1 MDDSPLSFRPWEMR
15 YTGILGG
22 FAPATGRTSAS
33 PPNCWPRP
41 WRTTRRPC
49 GCTPRNPPAGSG
61 SPGRFDPRSTI
72 PAIAAMG
79 WTSPSTAP
87 ARSSASRSGW
97 RPFII
102 LPRATVGRQLR
113 ALRTYGSHAAQARAG
128 AQATYAAGVQEQHW
142 HLLAVGVSAKA
153 RGRGHGQDLIAAGM
167 YRAAADGVPVH
178 LETTNPNNLSF
189 YERLGFDTT
198 AVIDLPGGGPR
209 RWLMRQVPQP
219 ISSPARGRR
228 SRST

>member
-1 MDDSPLSFRPWEMR
+1 MGDAVHGNTRRIRPGNRKDFGVAAELLAAALADDPATLWLHPKESTRRIRLARSFRSSLDDSRDCSDGVDLALDG
-15 YTGILGG
+15 TGAIVGVAVWL
-22 FAPATGRTSAS
+22 AT
-33 PPNCWPRP
+33 
-41 WRTTRRPC
+41 
-49 GCTPRNPPAGSG
+49 
-61 SPGRFDPRSTI
+61 FH
-72 PAIAAMG
+72 
-79 WTSPSTAP
+79 
-87 ARSSASRSGW
+87 
-97 RPFII
+97 I
-102 LPRATVGRQLR
+102 LPRATVGRQLG

-128 AQATYAAGVQEQHW
+128 AQATYAAGVQEQHG

-209 RWLMRQVPQP
+209 RWLMRQVPQS

-228 SRST
+228 SRDT